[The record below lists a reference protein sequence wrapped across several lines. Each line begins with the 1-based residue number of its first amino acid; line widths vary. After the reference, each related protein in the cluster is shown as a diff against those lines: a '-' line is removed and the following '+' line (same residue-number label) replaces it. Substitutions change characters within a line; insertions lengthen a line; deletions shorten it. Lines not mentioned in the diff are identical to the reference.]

1 MHIHHGFIEAVKAEH
16 AWRTERVKPDMQRTF
31 WSSRRRRVSARRRS
45 RQLHL
50 VQSPNVPTEITREQ
64 VLTDLGRAATKWLAS

>member
-1 MHIHHGFIEAVKAEH
+1 MHIHHIEAVKAEH
-16 AWRTERVKPDMQRTF
+16 ARRTERVKADMQRTF